1 MNRIILLVSA
11 ILIFLPVSVNAQ
23 EEAIDASDP
32 TKIYTYA
39 GGGVKYTDYT
49 NGDSMWEI
57 RATGNIGLSKKDML
71 LFELG
76 YGWHDG
82 SEANGTKDGN
92 DLTNSRLRWFHIFG
106 MDYSVTRGYRGWAT
120 QLDLQIA
127 GSLVGT
133 DGQNVVTAGALP
145 AFGLTDS
152 LSLFVALNWV
162 NSWDKDLENYNGM
175 GLGIAPALVYTP
187 DWWTGSYV
195 QIWPNYTRFFTD
207 ELAGEGAGNLDVTTG
222 GSITPKLLW
231 SVTFQ
236 QNLDKD
242 LKTFRRGGDTGLKN
256 DWNMY
261 FNITSYF

>member
-1 MNRIILLVSA
+1 MNRIMLLIAA
-11 ILIFLPVSVNAQ
+11 IIISLPGSVAAQ

-57 RATGNIGLSKKDML
+57 RATGNIGLSKSDML

-76 YGWHDG
+76 YGWHSG
-82 SEANGTKDGN
+82 SAANGTRDES
-92 DLTNSRLRWFHIFG
+92 DLTNGRLRWFHLFD
-106 MDYSVTRGYRGWAT
+106 MDYSVTSGYRGWAT

-127 GSLVGT
+127 GNLVGT
-133 DGQNVVTAGALP
+133 DGQNVVSVGAVP
-145 AFGLTDS
+145 AFGLSDKW
-152 LSLFVALNWV
+152 SLFLPVNWV
-162 NSWDKDLENYNGM
+162 NSWDKQFENYNGM
-175 GLGIAPALVYTP
+175 GLGVAPLLVYSA
-187 DWWTGSYV
+187 DWWTGSYL

-207 ELAGEGAGNLDVTTG
+207 ELAGEGAGNFDVTTG

-231 SVTFQ
+231 SVTVQ
-236 QNLDKD
+236 KNLDKD
-242 LKTFRRGGDTGLKN
+242 LNAFRRGRGTGVKN